1 MRKEKRSL
9 KISKEIIKNKKFKVS
24 FNENHKNIKDIEA
37 KSKIKLMVAIIIRE
51 KKYFNDIIIFFLY
64 KLDKIVNNNYSN
76 LNNFII

>member
-64 KLDKIVNNNYSN
+64 KLDKIVNNNYLN